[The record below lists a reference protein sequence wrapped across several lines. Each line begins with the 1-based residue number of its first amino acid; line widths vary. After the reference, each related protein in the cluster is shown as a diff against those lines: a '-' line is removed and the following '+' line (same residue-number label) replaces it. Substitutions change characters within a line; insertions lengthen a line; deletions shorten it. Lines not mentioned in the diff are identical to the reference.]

1 MTVPTLSG
9 PRVTLRAPRPEDAAD
24 RLRYGRDP
32 EFVRMVGGS
41 VRTMTP
47 LTAEEAAGWVEHL
60 AAEPYGWAVIYEGRC
75 IGVARLHSPAPADRR
90 VRYAVGIYDP
100 ACRGLGLGQE
110 ITRLVLRFAFGELG
124 LHRVDLRVLA
134 FNARA
139 MACYARCGFRVEG
152 IERESAWVDDAW
164 HDDVMMGVLE
174 HEFRRLDERS

>member
-1 MTVPTLSG
+1 VP
-9 PRVTLRAPRPEDAAD
+9 PAPEDAAD

-100 ACRGLGLGQE
+100 VCRGLGLGQE
-110 ITRLVLRFAFGELG
+110 ITRLVLRYAFGELG
-124 LHRVDLRVLA
+124 LHRVDLRVFGLQR
-134 FNARA
+134 ARHGLLRPLRLSRRGHR
-139 MACYARCGFRVEG
+139 AR
-152 IERESAWVDDAW
+152 ERL
-164 HDDVMMGVLE
+164 GG
-174 HEFRRLDERS
+174 RRLARRRDDGRTRARVSAPGRTVVSVVGRRSRLT